1 MKLAEIA
8 LVAERAITKPDIAR
22 VSLVF
27 TEINVNIKVC
37 SSECMNIILISIL
50 VCKLFPVILKTAIT
64 QLHHYASITVRTN
77 GHS

>member
-37 SSECMNIILISIL
+37 SSDLHEYYFNVHISTQIIFCNI
-50 VCKLFPVILKTAIT
+50 K
-64 QLHHYASITVRTN
+64 
-77 GHS
+77 